1 MSYFFTV
8 ITVLFVG
15 VVIGYATAALL
26 TIAKKADEQSEYYIK
41 QYEKKEQDQLKSH
54 K

>member
-41 QYEKKEQDQLKSH
+41 HEKKEQDQLKSH